1 MSTIQTVA
9 RKLRNRFVIRDNTDR
24 SIARSAGL
32 ILLATLCGT
41 HAALAQASYPQ
52 RTVSLIVPFAAGG
65 ATDALTRIL
74 VTGMKSAMDGK
85 VIVENKPGALT
96 QIGIQA
102 AISAPADGYTLA
114 MGGPSTAILTLV
126 NKGFTL
132 DLSKELVGVAGVG
145 ESYLVICVN
154 AKLPVKTLDEF
165 IKYAKANPGV
175 LNYGAQGA
183 SDYLANNALSAAM
196 GINVVNVRYGGG
208 GPVKTAL
215 IAGDVHYSVF
225 YAGDVAPLIE
235 AGQVRPIA
243 TTGLKR
249 HPEFPNLPTIA
260 EATGTQVEYVS
271 WAGVF
276 AKAGTPQPVI
286 DKVHL
291 AVDEA
296 LRDPETLDRIKK
308 LGFEP
313 MKKGPEEMTSFLR
326 KEIETWNRVAK
337 ETNFKPE

>member
-1 MSTIQTVA
+1 MSAIRVA
-9 RKLRNRFVIRDNTDR
+9 APQHRNRLGSDR
-24 SIARSAGL
+24 GRSLAAAAGL
-32 ILLATLCGT
+32 MLLAMVCGST
-41 HAALAQASYPQ
+41 AAFSQSGYPQ

-74 VTGMKSAMDGK
+74 VNGMKTAMDGK
-85 VIVENKPGALT
+85 VIVENRPGALT
-96 QIGIQA
+96 QIGIQTA
-102 AISAPADGYTLA
+102 LSAPNDGYTLV

-132 DLSKELVGVAGVG
+132 DLNKELVGVAGVG

-154 AKLPVKTLDEF
+154 AKLPVKNLDEF

-260 EATGTQVEYVS
+260 EATGKQVEYVS

-286 DKVHL
+286 DKVNQ
-291 AVDEA
+291 AVNEA
-296 LRDPETLDRIKK
+296 LRDPETLEKIKK
-308 LGFEP
+308 LGFDP
-313 MKKGPEEMTSFLR
+313 MKKSPADMSAFLR
-326 KEIETWNRVAK
+326 KEIDTWATVAK

>member
-1 MSTIQTVA
+1 MPELQSAAPVNPALLTVW
-9 RKLRNRFVIRDNTDR
+9 RKVR
-24 SIARSAGL
+24 SL
-32 ILLATLCGT
+32 
-41 HAALAQASYPQ
+41 AALAALLLLAGVCGPAGARAQDGYPQ

-65 ATDALTRIL
+65 ATDALTRML
-74 VTGMKSAMDGK
+74 VNGMKSAMDGK
-85 VIVENKPGALT
+85 VIVENRPGALT
-96 QIGIQA
+96 QVGIQA
-102 AISAPADGYTLA
+102 ALGAPNDGYTLV

-132 DLSKELVGVAGVG
+132 DLAREITGVAGVG
-145 ESYLVICVN
+145 ESYLVVCVN
-154 AKLPVKTLDEF
+154 SKLPVKTLDEF

-196 GINVVNVRYGGG
+196 GIDVVNVRYGGG

-225 YAGDVAPLIE
+225 YAGDVAPLIA

-249 HPEFPNLPTIA
+249 HPEFPDLPTIA
-260 EATGTQVEYVS
+260 EATGKQVEYVS

-276 AKAGTPQPVI
+276 AKAGTPQIVI
-286 DKVHL
+286 DKVNL
-291 AVDEA
+291 AVDQA
-296 LRDPETLDRIKK
+296 LRDPETLGRIRK

-313 MKKGPEEMTSFLR
+313 MKKSPSEMSSFLR
-326 KEIETWNRVAK
+326 REIETWAKVAK
-337 ETNFKPE
+337 DTNFKPE